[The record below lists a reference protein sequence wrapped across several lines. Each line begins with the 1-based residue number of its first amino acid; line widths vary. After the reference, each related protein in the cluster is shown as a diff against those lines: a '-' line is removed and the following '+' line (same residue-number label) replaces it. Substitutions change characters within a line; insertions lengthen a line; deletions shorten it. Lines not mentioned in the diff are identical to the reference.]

1 MKKIKVAIFV
11 SDVGFGH
18 MVRQREIIKCLLK
31 SFENI
36 EITIINGL
44 QIEILK
50 ETFKDQ
56 VKYIKRF
63 NNIELFKSKEGYLD
77 LNFTSRILDNWNQS
91 LKESYNFFKKNFSN
105 HNFIISDFVPEVFYF
120 SNLLKIK
127 CYGVCHF
134 SWSWF
139 FQKISKKKDVI
150 LKITDYEN
158 MARKIFLPPFTPKG
172 VYRNILDKKKI
183 EDVNFVIR
191 NSKNLNKIN
200 KKKTFLIMDSGTRSL
215 SNLISNTIPY
225 IQNNSKYNFYIGIE
239 SLTAKAKSHILKS
252 KNLQAITSLKGL
264 YSYISKVDY
273 VITRAGFNS
282 LTECLIFK
290 KPSIFMGE
298 NFNPEINEN
307 LKFISKL
314 GVGGL
319 MNKQQWGKN
328 FIKRL
333 EFFLKYEKNKIK
345 KNLNL
350 YNYDINGSKQ
360 IIDSIKKDIKDD

>member
-1 MKKIKVAIFV
+1 MKKTKVAIFV

-18 MVRQREIIKCLLK
+18 MVRQREIIKRLLK
-31 SFENI
+31 SFKNI

-50 ETFKDQ
+50 ETFRHR

-63 NNIELFKSKEGYLD
+63 NNIELFKTKEGYLD
-77 LNFTSRILDNWNQS
+77 LNFTSSILDNWNQN
-91 LKESYNFFKKNFSN
+91 LKESYLFFRKNFSKY
-105 HNFIISDFVPEVFYF
+105 NFIISDFVPEVFYF
-120 SNLLKIK
+120 SNLFKIK

-139 FQKISKKKDVI
+139 FQKISKKKNI
-150 LKITDYEN
+150 IFKIADYEN
-158 MARKIFLPPFTPKG
+158 MARKIFFPPFTPRG
-172 VYRNILDKKKI
+172 VYKNILNKKKI
-183 EDVNFVIR
+183 KDVNFII
-191 NSKNLNKIN
+191 KKTKKLNKNN

-225 IQNNSKYNFYIGIE
+225 IKDNNKYYFYIGVE
-239 SLTAKAKSHILKS
+239 SLTAKAKSQVLKS

-282 LTECLIFK
+282 LTECLTFK

-314 GVGGL
+314 GIGGV

-333 EFFLKYEKNKIK
+333 DLFLKFEKNKIK

-360 IIDSIKKDIKDD
+360 IVDSIIKDIKND